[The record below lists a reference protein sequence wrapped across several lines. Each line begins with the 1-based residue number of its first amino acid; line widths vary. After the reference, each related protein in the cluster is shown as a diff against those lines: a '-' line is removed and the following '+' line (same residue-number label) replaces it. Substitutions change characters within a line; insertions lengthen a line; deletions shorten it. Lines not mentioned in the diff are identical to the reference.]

1 MRKVTGILHH
11 PVFEKARP
19 DIVIAPSL
27 NGTVSIN
34 GPQTLLDGFIPALR
48 NSGLDVRR
56 PAPATLLVVY
66 R

>member
-11 PVFEKARP
+11 PTFEKARH
-19 DIVIAPSL
+19 DVVIAPSL
-27 NGTVSIN
+27 NGTVSIC
-34 GPQTLLDGFIPALR
+34 GPQTLLDGFVPVLER
-48 NSGLDVRR
+48 CGLDLRR